1 MNTKEKYVPK
11 KKKKKRSFTLGT
23 KILNQILIDKYK
35 FHGDKRGLGY
45 TSKIESAINGE
56 MVFF

>member
-1 MNTKEKYVPK
+1 M
-11 KKKKKRSFTLGT
+11 GT

-56 MVFF
+56 LVFF